1 MIKIILA
8 VAAVSSS
15 LIGLTITSARAQTTY
30 SGGYSS
36 GSGSGY
42 TGGSGGSYSGGS
54 SGTTIPGPVTTI
66 PEPASLI
73 LLGSGRV
80 AVGLIRRRG
89 GKKD

>member
-1 MIKIILA
+1 MIKIILT

-15 LIGLTITSARAQTTY
+15 LIGLTISSARAQTTY

-42 TGGSGGSYSGGS
+42 TGGSGGSYGGGSGGTS
-54 SGTTIPGPVTTI
+54 VTTI
-66 PEPASLI
+66 PEPGSLI
-73 LLGSGRV
+73 LLGSGLV
-80 AVGLIRRRG
+80 ALGLIRRRG

>member
-1 MIKIILA
+1 MIKIILT

-15 LIGLTITSARAQTTY
+15 LIGLTISSARAQTTY

-42 TGGSGGSYSGGS
+42 TGGSGGSYGGSGGTS
-54 SGTTIPGPVTTI
+54 VTTI
-66 PEPASLI
+66 PEPGSLV
-73 LLGSGRV
+73 LLGSGLV
-80 AVGLIRRRG
+80 ALGLIRRRG